1 MLGKWLADMAGEGVS
16 KTIDSIKKI
25 AIDSWHIDPA
35 KAAELD
41 IEKERIRNDVVKSVE
56 TEATKRLEL
65 DARDRDSARRREIDT
80 KDSSTPRKLA
90 FVVMGSFIGL
100 SFTQILLLW
109 VFPDVKLQPEG
120 WVLIGNI
127 SGYMAAKAE
136 QVVSYYF
143 GSSAGSAAKHR
154 LIERMSDN
162 EE

>member
-1 MLGKWLADMAGEGVS
+1 MDQ
-16 KTIDSIKKI
+16 
-25 AIDSWHIDPA
+25 
-35 KAAELD
+35 
-41 IEKERIRNDVVKSVE
+41 
-56 TEATKRLEL
+56 
-65 DARDRDSARRREIDT
+65 RDRDSARRREVDT
-80 KDSSTPRKLA
+80 RDSSTPRKLA

-100 SFTQILLLW
+100 SFTQIVLLW

-143 GSSAGSAAKHR
+143 GSSAGSAEKHR
-154 LIERMSDN
+154 LIEKMS